1 MQTAVCGLVVLLP
14 FLVLLLIGGLSWSI
28 VVSVYFAT
36 VILLMEME
44 MLRFTI
50 GDNLLLMTLAMV
62 VLGFI
67 AYFSVGIPYVFIL
80 SVMVLAWI
88 VFSGYSYISNVIEN
102 D

>member
-1 MQTAVCGLVVLLP
+1 MQTAVCSLVVLLP

-88 VFSGYSYISNVIEN
+88 VFSGYSYVSNVIEN